1 MKTNT
6 KNAIL
11 KTIATT
17 SLALAPIW
25 AQAQLKINSL
35 NQVTDQAKEGAD
47 AIKTVA
53 TYVVAA
59 VLGIGLIFV
68 VYALATSNPKA
79 KEYVI
84 GWVIAVI
91 VVLIAGMI
99 I

>member
-6 KNAIL
+6 KNVIL

-25 AQAQLKINSL
+25 AQAQLKITSL
-35 NQVTDQAKEGAD
+35 NEVTEQAKDGAD
-47 AIKTVA
+47 AVKTVA

-68 VYALATSNPKA
+68 VYALATSNPKS